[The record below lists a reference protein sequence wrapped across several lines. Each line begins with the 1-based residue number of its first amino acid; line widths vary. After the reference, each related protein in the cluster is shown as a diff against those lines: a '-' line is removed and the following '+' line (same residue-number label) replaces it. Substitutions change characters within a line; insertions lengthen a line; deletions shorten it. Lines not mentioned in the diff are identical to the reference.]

1 MINKL
6 TNADIVAR
14 LLEIRKMDNACDR
27 VEALKTFEKDYKRS
41 AFYRHTHKKL
51 ILLYYE
57 VAIENLLTLQAL
69 LTNAQNFLNNLDLN
83 HFLEI
88 MDQVNTQS
96 KETADEGLAA
106 FTESGLLDLLKGN
119 KA

>member
-1 MINKL
+1 MTNKL
-6 TNADIVAR
+6 TNADIIAR
-14 LLEIRKMDNACDR
+14 LLEIHKMDNACDR
-27 VEALKTFEKDYKRS
+27 IEALKTFEKDYKRS
-41 AFYRHTHKKL
+41 AFYHHTHKKL

-57 VAIENLLTLQAL
+57 VTIENILTLRAL
-69 LTNAQNFLNNLDLN
+69 LSSAQDFLNNLDLN

-96 KETADEGLAA
+96 KQTIDEGLDA

>member
-1 MINKL
+1 MTNKL

-14 LLEIRKMDNACDR
+14 LVEIRQTPNACDR
-27 VEALKTFEKDYKRS
+27 VEALKTFEKDYKHS
-41 AFYRHTHKKL
+41 SFYRHTHKKL

-57 VAIENLLTLQAL
+57 VAIEDILTLRAL
-69 LTNAQNFLNNLDLN
+69 LSSAQDFLNNLDLN
-83 HFLEI
+83 HFLEV

-96 KETADEGLAA
+96 KQTVDEGLAA